1 MKFTETFNK
10 ATKFSNIRDLIYNSV
25 KVYGDNNAF
34 VLKKD
39 IRKEEYTYITY
50 KKLLEDINDLGTA
63 FLNLGLKGKRIAICG
78 VNSYEW
84 VLSYLTNLMGNIVSV
99 PLDKGLMEGELEL
112 SLVRSKADAIIYDSK
127 NEDFIKQI
135 RAKGTTNIKEYICM
149 GESEEFKT
157 ISSLLEKGKE
167 LRAQGNKDYENIE
180 INNDDMKVILFTSG
194 TTAMSKAIM
203 LSEKNIAED
212 IYNMQLVEKI
222 LPTDMNMAILPFH
235 HAFGSTGILM
245 MLANGTA
252 NCFTD
257 GLKYIA
263 KNMKEYKVSV
273 YVGVPQLVE
282 LMYKKIMLEVEKA
295 GKLEKVKKGMKLSN
309 FLLKFHIDIR
319 RKLFKEILDGVG
331 GNLRFIV
338 SGASN
343 LDKEVSMGFN
353 SLGVHTVQGYGLSE
367 TAPVICAE
375 NDKYIRPGS
384 VGKPMPNT
392 EIEIY
397 NPDENGIGEVRVKGP
412 MVFLG
417 YYEDEE
423 NTAKVLRDGW
433 FYTGDL
439 GYIDND
445 GFLFLTGRQ
454 KNLIVLKNG
463 KKVFPEEFESLI
475 NAFPE
480 VKESMVFGLPQEDDD
495 VQVSVKIQYDEDFVK
510 KNYPDMNEEAFENLM
525 WNKIKELNQ
534 TFPKY
539 KYIKNMILTKDD
551 FIKTTTGKIKRYE
564 EMKKINVK

>member
-10 ATKFSNIRDLIYNSV
+10 ATKFSNIKELIYNSV
-25 KVYGDNNAF
+25 KLYGDNNAF

-50 KKLLEDINDLGTA
+50 KKLLEDINNLGTA
-63 FLNLGLKGKRIAICG
+63 FFNLGLKGKRIAICG
-78 VNSYEW
+78 SNSYEW
-84 VLSYLTNLMGNIVSV
+84 ALSYITNLMGNIISV

-112 SLVRSKADAIIYDSK
+112 SLIRSKADVIIYDSK
-127 NEDFIKQI
+127 IEDFIKQI
-135 RAKGTTNIKEYICM
+135 RAKGTTNIREYICM
-149 GESEEFKT
+149 GETEEFKT
-157 ISSLLEKGKE
+157 IASLLEKGKE
-167 LRAQGNKDYENIE
+167 LRNQGNTDYENVE
-180 INNDDMKVILFTSG
+180 IDNDDMKVILFTSG

-203 LSEKNIAED
+203 LSERNIAED

-295 GKLEKVKKGMKLSN
+295 GKLDKVKKGMKLSN

-397 NPDENGIGEVRVKGP
+397 NPDENGIGEVKVKGP

-423 NTAKVLRDGW
+423 NTAKVLKDGW

-439 GYIDND
+439 GYFDKD

-480 VKESMVFGLPQEDDD
+480 VKDSMVFGLPQEDDD

-510 KNYPDMNEEAFENLM
+510 KNYPDMNEEEFENFM

-539 KYIKNMILTKDD
+539 KYIKNMILTKED

-564 EMKKINVK
+564 EMKKINIK

>member
-25 KVYGDNNAF
+25 KLYGDNNAF

-50 KKLLEDINDLGTA
+50 KKFLEDINDLGTA
-63 FLNLGLKGKRIAICG
+63 FFNLGLSGKRIAICG
-78 VNSYEW
+78 ANSFEW
-84 VLSYLTNLMGNIVSV
+84 ALSYVTNLMGNIVSV

-127 NEDFIKQI
+127 NEEFIKKI
-135 RAKGTTNIKEYICM
+135 RAKGTTNIREYICM
-149 GESEEFKT
+149 GESEEFRT

-167 LRAQGNKDYENIE
+167 LRAQGNKDYENVE

-203 LSEKNIAED
+203 LSERNISED

-295 GKLEKVKKGMKLSN
+295 GKLEKVKKGIKLSN

-338 SGASN
+338 SGASS
-343 LDKEVSMGFN
+343 LDKEVSIGFN
-353 SLGVHTVQGYGLSE
+353 NLGVHTVQGYGLSE

-384 VGKPMPNT
+384 VGKPIANT

-423 NTAKVLRDGW
+423 NTKKVLRDGW

-439 GYIDND
+439 GYIDKDN
-445 GFLFLTGRQ
+445 FLFLTGRQ

-463 KKVFPEEFESLI
+463 KKVFPEEFEALI
-475 NAFPE
+475 NAFSE

-510 KNYPDMNEEAFENLM
+510 KNYSDVSEEEFEKIM
-525 WNKIKELNQ
+525 WNKIKKLNQ

-539 KYIKNMILTKDD
+539 KYIKNMILTKED

-564 EMKKINVK
+564 EMKKILDK

>member
-10 ATKFSNIRDLIYNSV
+10 AIRFSNIREILYNSA
-25 KVYGDNNAF
+25 KKYPNNNAF

-63 FLNLGLKGKRIAICG
+63 FLNLGLKNKRIAICG
-78 VNSYEW
+78 SNSYEW
-84 VLSYLTNLMGNIVSV
+84 ALAYCANLCGNIISV
-99 PLDKGLMEGELEL
+99 PLDKGLMEGELEM
-112 SLVRSKADAIIYDSK
+112 SLIRSKADAIVFDPK
-127 NEDFIKQI
+127 HEEFMKCI
-135 RAKGTTNIKEYICM
+135 REKGTTNIKEYICT
-149 GESEEFKT
+149 GENGEFQT
-157 ISSLLEKGKE
+157 IFSLLEKGKK
-167 LRAQGNKDYENIE
+167 LRNSDKDEFEKIK
-180 INNDDMKVILFTSG
+180 IDNDDMKVLLFTSG
-194 TTAMSKAIM
+194 TTAMSKAVM
-203 LSEKNIAED
+203 LSERNIAED
-212 IYNMQLVEKI
+212 IYAMQLVEKI

-235 HAFGSTGILM
+235 HAFGSTGLLM
-245 MLANGTA
+245 MLASGTA

-295 GKLEKVKKGMKLSN
+295 GKMDKVKKGMKLSN

-319 RKLFKEILDGVG
+319 RKLFKEILEGVG

-343 LDKEVSMGFN
+343 LDKDVSKGFN

-367 TAPVICAE
+367 TAPCICAE
-375 NDKYIRPGS
+375 NDKYLREGS

-397 NPDENGIGEVRVKGP
+397 NPDEDGIGEVRIKSP

-417 YYEDEE
+417 YYENEE
-423 NTAKVLRDGW
+423 ATKEALREGW

-439 GYIDND
+439 GYIDKD
-445 GFLFLTGRQ
+445 GFIFLTGRQ
-454 KNLIVLKNG
+454 KNMIVLKNG
-463 KKVFPEEFESLI
+463 KKVFPEEFEYLI
-475 NAFPE
+475 NNFEE
-480 VKESMVFGLPQEDDD
+480 VKESMVFGLPQDDGD
-495 VQVSVKIQYDEDFVK
+495 VLISVKIQYDVDYINKKYNIEDEKEVEKILWQKVK
-510 KNYPDMNEEAFENLM
+510 DL
-525 WNKIKELNQ
+525 NK

-539 KYIKNMILTKDD
+539 KYIKNMLITKDD

-564 EMKKINVK
+564 EIKKINKE